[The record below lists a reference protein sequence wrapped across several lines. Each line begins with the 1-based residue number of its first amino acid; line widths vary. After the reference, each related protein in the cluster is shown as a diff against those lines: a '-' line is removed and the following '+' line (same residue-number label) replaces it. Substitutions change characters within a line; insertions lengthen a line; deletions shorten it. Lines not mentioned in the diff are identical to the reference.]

1 MTSSMTSSII
11 DNDEDI
17 VFYEFAAQGSLHY
30 GLLML
35 KQAREYKSLAIL
47 STDESLDMAKA
58 DALARHA
65 KDYMHGA
72 AQTIRLLISSF
83 PEDTASG
90 ADWKALENRALVAMS
105 EAEVMRKEMDTWA
118 EKFAPDLSEY
128 TAKAHVQWLALL
140 SNRSLTKEA

>member
-1 MTSSMTSSII
+1 MPSSII
-11 DNDEDI
+11 DNDVDI

-35 KQAREYKSLAIL
+35 KQAREWKSLAIL
-47 STDESLDMAKA
+47 ESNAMDMAKA

-72 AQTIRLLISSF
+72 AQTVRLLINSY
-83 PEDTASG
+83 PEDIASVPE
-90 ADWKALENRALVAMS
+90 WEALENRALVAMG
-105 EAEVMRKEMDTWA
+105 EASAMRKEMDIWA

-128 TAKAHVQWLALL
+128 TAKAHVQWMALL
-140 SNRSLTKEA
+140 SNRSFSTKEV